1 LSIAVC
7 STSCLLQLGRG
18 VLGRRRPFLQGG
30 LEVGEPTV
38 VALGEQNTELVRSVM
53 PDESHLSF
61 MPDQYLRPASVIKSV
76 HQFTDRTP
84 L

>member
-1 LSIAVC
+1 
-7 STSCLLQLGRG
+7 
-18 VLGRRRPFLQGG
+18 
-30 LEVGEPTV
+30 V